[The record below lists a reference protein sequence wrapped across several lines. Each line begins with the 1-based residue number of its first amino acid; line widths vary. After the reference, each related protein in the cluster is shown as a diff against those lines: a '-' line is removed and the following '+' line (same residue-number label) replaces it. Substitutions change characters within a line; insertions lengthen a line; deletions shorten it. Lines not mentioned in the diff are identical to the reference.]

1 MSTIENGGRHRM
13 AHRLI
18 YSWQANPFSEIG
30 EQTAAAEDW
39 RALRVMGKEDFGA
52 EDIRVIPAK

>member
-1 MSTIENGGRHRM
+1 M